1 MSVIMKKS
9 SKGVCRSLR
18 EKGPCGLLDD
28 ADTIYWC
35 IKATGAAVFDNK
47 FADTSL
53 CRQDRICF
61 EPWRDDER
69 DT

>member
-1 MSVIMKKS
+1 M
-9 SKGVCRSLR
+9 R